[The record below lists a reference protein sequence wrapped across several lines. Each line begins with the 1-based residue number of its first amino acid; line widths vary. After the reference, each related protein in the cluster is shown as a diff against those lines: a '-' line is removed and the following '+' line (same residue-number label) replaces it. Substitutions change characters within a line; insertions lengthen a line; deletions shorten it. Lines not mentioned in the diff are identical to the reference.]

1 MIVCRYVG
9 SYVRM
14 QDKCIY
20 YTIACVVQNRDPA
33 AGTCGTSRFKAAK
46 ESSKTMKN
54 LDEKGIVVSGCRHV
68 IAQRAINMFC
78 GEL

>member
-9 SYVRM
+9 SYACR
-14 QDKCIY
+14 IS
-20 YTIACVVQNRDPA
+20 IFIILSACVVQNHDPA

-54 LDEKGIVVSGCRHV
+54 LDETGIVISGCRHV
-68 IAQRAINMFC
+68 IARRAVNMFR

>member
-9 SYVRM
+9 SYACR
-14 QDKCIY
+14 IS
-20 YTIACVVQNRDPA
+20 IFIILSACVVHPA
-33 AGTCGTSRFKAAK
+33 AATCGTSRFKAAK

-54 LDEKGIVVSGCRHV
+54 LDETGIVVSGCRHV
-68 IAQRAINMFC
+68 IAQRAVNMFC